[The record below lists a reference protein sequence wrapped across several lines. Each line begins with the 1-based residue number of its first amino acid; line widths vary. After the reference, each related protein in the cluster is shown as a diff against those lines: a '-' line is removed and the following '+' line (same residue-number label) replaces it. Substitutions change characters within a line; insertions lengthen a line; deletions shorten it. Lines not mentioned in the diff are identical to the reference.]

1 MVWVRRLE
9 SGHVWRSSLGQCLTD
24 RRNLDRRK
32 VSVTRECLRV
42 RLDIPEWDD
51 AVGGTGR
58 WDGLEVVAPTAA
70 DVVEE
75 QRWKVEAGEVA
86 GVAKV
91 VVAAVVG
98 EGVDEGVEGVE
109 VVVVAAVVDHWY
121 LASKQPEVRDL
132 GTCQNKYRRGWSD

>member
-1 MVWVRRLE
+1 M
-9 SGHVWRSSLGQCLTD
+9 
-24 RRNLDRRK
+24 
-32 VSVTRECLRV
+32 
-42 RLDIPEWDD
+42 
-51 AVGGTGR
+51 
-58 WDGLEVVAPTAA
+58 VAPTVV

-75 QRWKVEAGEVA
+75 QRWKVEVGEVA

-98 EGVDEGVEGVE
+98 EGVDEGAEGE
-109 VVVVAAVVDHWY
+109 EVVVAAAADHWY